1 MLALVE
7 IALDFLLSVVIDLFL
22 IWTGEVLLWC
32 FTLGKRKPAFRF
44 WKKEQPSRLPDLLSV
59 SALMGLLFWIVFGL
73 WWLG

>member
-1 MLALVE
+1 MALVE

-44 WKKEQPSRLPDLLSV
+44 WKKEQRSSLPDLLSV
-59 SALMGLLFWIVFGL
+59 SALVGLLFWIVIGL
-73 WWLG
+73 WWLD